1 MEENKRKEGCKKW
14 DLSIHCLRER
24 RAVFQLDGLRN
35 AGTGRTGAEVCGGKR
50 KHNGSGVRDR
60 AILRRVRKGKA
71 DLLGRLLQKLF

>member
-14 DLSIHCLRER
+14 DSDCTLHAIT
-24 RAVFQLDGLRN
+24 AVFQLDRLRN

-60 AILRRVRKGKA
+60 AIL
-71 DLLGRLLQKLF
+71 